1 MECEIKLEA
10 LASPDRDVGA
20 DVDSGKGLE
29 DPDECKK
36 RKRKP
41 YRPGECC
48 PQPLPP
54 RPGCP
59 GAAVTPSSP
68 PVLPPPRHRRLH
80 GATAQVP
87 HAPEEGPGGA
97 G

>member
-54 RPGCP
+54 RLGCP

-68 PVLPPPRHRRLH
+68 LVLPPPQ
-80 GATAQVP
+80 ASVASWCDSASPTCA
-87 HAPEEGPGGA
+87 
-97 G
+97 